1 MHLSESPR
9 QFLNFGPFFLLN
21 VAEEAH
27 ELFTH
32 FDHIALQAYKK

>member
-32 FDHIALQAYKK
+32 FDYIALQAYKK